1 MGLGSPPKPPDP
13 TKLAQAQ
20 TQTNLDTAVANNRMG
35 MVDQITPYGSLTY
48 ETIYDQPQ
56 PTAPATPAAPARP
69 QMRERYNEATGK
81 YEMIPTGVTSAPTP
95 APTAPTGMN
104 VPRYR
109 ATTTLSPEQQR
120 LLDLSNQAQ
129 TNFGQL
135 AVDQS
140 ARLGSLLGTPV
151 NLNNDATEA
160 RLMEL
165 GRSRLDPALDRRRES
180 LRTTLSNQGIKEG
193 STAFDRAMSRATEGE
208 NDAYNQLLLT
218 GRQQAVSEALAERNQ
233 PINEITALMSGSQVT
248 QPQFGN
254 IPVSQMPT
262 VNTAGLE
269 RQAYEDE
276 LAAYNSKPNP
286 FDIMGGLFGMATGG
300 INPTSLAGRFM
311 GNQKTGY
318 IR

>member
-1 MGLGSPPKPPDP
+1 M
-13 TKLAQAQ
+13 AA
-20 TQTNLDTAVANNRMG
+20 AA
-35 MVDQITPYGSLTY
+35 
-48 ETIYDQPQ
+48 
-56 PTAPATPAAPARP
+56 PTAAPSQPR
-69 QMRERYNEATGK
+69 MKERYNEGTGK
-81 YEMIPTGVTSAPTP
+81 YEFVPVGGSSASPSPGGTSGT
-95 APTAPTGMN
+95 TGMS

-120 LLDLSNQAQ
+120 IFDLSSQAK

-140 ARLGSLLGTPV
+140 ARLGTLLGQPV
-151 NLNNDATEA
+151 NLNNEATEA
-160 RLMEL
+160 RLMQL
-165 GRSRLDPALDRRRES
+165 GRSRLDPALERRRET

-193 STAFDRAMSRATEGE
+193 STAFDRAMMRGQEGE
-208 NDAYNQLLLT
+208 NDAYNSLLLS

-254 IPVSQMPT
+254 VPTSQMPT
-262 VNTAGLE
+262 VDRAGLE
-269 RQAYEDE
+269 MAGYQNDLNR
-276 LAAYNSKPNP
+276 YNSRSSPLEM
-286 FDIMGGLFGMATGG
+286 MGGLFGLATGG

-318 IR
+318 L

>member
-1 MGLGSPPKPPDP
+1 MGKGSAPKPPDP
-13 TKLAQAQ
+13 QDLARAQ

-35 MVDQITPYGSLTY
+35 MVDQVTPWGTLTY
-48 ETIYDQPQ
+48 ETLYDQPRATGA
-56 PTAPATPAAPARP
+56 PGAPAPAAPRQTMVPEYSSDGTFFGMRP
-69 QMRERYNEATGK
+69 GTTPSAA
-81 YEMIPTGVTSAPTP
+81 APTQSGS
-95 APTAPTGMN
+95 AAMD

-140 ARLGSLLGTPV
+140 ARLGELLGMPV
-151 NLNNDATEA
+151 NLNNEATEA

-165 GRSRLDPALDRRRES
+165 GRSRLDPALERRRET
-180 LRTTLSNQGIKEG
+180 LRTNLSGQGIKEG
-193 STAFDRAMSRATEGE
+193 SAAFDRAMSRAMEGE

-248 QPQFGN
+248 SPQFQN
-254 IPVSQMPT
+254 IPTAQMPT
-262 VNTAGLE
+262 VDRAGLE
-269 RQAYEDE
+269 MARYGADANIYNQRQQGFQ
-276 LAAYNSKPNP
+276 N
-286 FDIMGGLFGMATGG
+286 IMGGLFGLGAGAMMGG
-300 INPTSLAGRFM
+300 YNPLSMLGGR
-311 GNQKTGY
+311 G
-318 IR
+318 